1 MSSSLLAIGTR
12 FGLSEAGFLSLLL
25 TIAFCCM
32 AFAVAALLRQS
43 FKDQEPEVLRVRRKL
58 RAKFND

>member
-32 AFAVAALLRQS
+32 VFAVAALLRQS
-43 FKDQEPEVLRVRRKL
+43 YRDQKTEVQRVQRKL
-58 RAKFND
+58 RSKFDQ

>member
-32 AFAVAALLRQS
+32 VFAVAALLRQS
-43 FKDQEPEVLRVRRKL
+43 YKDQKLEVQRVRRKL
-58 RAKFND
+58 RSKFDH

>member
-32 AFAVAALLRQS
+32 VFAVAALLRQS
-43 FKDQEPEVLRVRRKL
+43 YKDQKLEVQRARRKL
-58 RAKFND
+58 RSKFDH

>member
-1 MSSSLLAIGTR
+1 MPSSLLAIGTT
-12 FGLSEAGFLSLLL
+12 FGLNEAGILSLLL

-43 FKDQEPEVLRVRRKL
+43 YKDQKPEVMRVRRKV
-58 RAKFND
+58 RSNFDQ